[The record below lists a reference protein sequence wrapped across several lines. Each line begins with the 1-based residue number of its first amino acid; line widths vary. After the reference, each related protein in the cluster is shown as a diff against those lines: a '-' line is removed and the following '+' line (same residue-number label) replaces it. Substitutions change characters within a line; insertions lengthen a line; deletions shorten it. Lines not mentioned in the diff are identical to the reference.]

1 MSLYPQMLSGKGDPS
16 WTFNSEESL
25 RGPPVLQTLLDSHQG
40 QHASSFLDQ
49 CMTPGKPRTHV
60 VCDLSTTEAKP
71 ARVSLEEGSQRGV
84 TIARDH
90 VEIFW

>member
-1 MSLYPQMLSGKGDPS
+1 
-16 WTFNSEESL
+16 
-25 RGPPVLQTLLDSHQG
+25 
-40 QHASSFLDQ
+40 
-49 CMTPGKPRTHV
+49 MTPGKPRTHV